1 MFIEIHF
8 FHNSD
13 NMEKKLH
20 RFWTFWGPTRGLY
33 FFAGLQ
39 IFLSLVVIG
48 MAVSTF
54 FFEY

>member
-1 MFIEIHF
+1 M
-8 FHNSD
+8 D
-13 NMEKKLH
+13 KKLY

-39 IFLSLVVIG
+39 MFLSLVVIG
-48 MAVSTF
+48 MAVSFF